1 LRIRILAIGR
11 CRDAAIRELT
21 ARYLTRAAMATELVE
36 LQPRGSETQ
45 AILAG
50 LPAEGRIV
58 ALDERGRDLGSADIA
73 AMLRQWRDEGQRLV
87 TFVIGGAD
95 GLDTAVLAR
104 AELCLAFGRATWPHM
119 LVRVMLAEQLYRAGT
134 ILSGHPYHRA

>member
-1 LRIRILAIGR
+1 MRLRIIAIGR

-21 ARYLTRAAMATELVE
+21 ERYLGRCALPSELVE
-36 LQPRGSETQ
+36 LSPRGPE
-45 AILAG
+45 AEALLAA

-58 ALDERGRDLGSADIA
+58 ALDERGRDLGSAEIA
-73 AMLRQWRDEGQRLV
+73 AILGRWRDQGERQA

-95 GLDTAVLAR
+95 GLGEAVLAR
-104 AELCLAFGRATWPHM
+104 ADLRLAFGRATWPHM
-119 LVRVMLAEQLYRAGT
+119 LARAMLAEQLYRAGT

>member
-21 ARYLTRAAMATELVE
+21 GRYLTRAAIATELVE
-36 LQPRGSETQ
+36 LQPRGSEAQ
-45 AILAG
+45 AILAA

-73 AMLRQWRDEGQRLV
+73 ALLRQWRDEGERLV

-95 GLDTAVLAR
+95 GLDSSVLAR